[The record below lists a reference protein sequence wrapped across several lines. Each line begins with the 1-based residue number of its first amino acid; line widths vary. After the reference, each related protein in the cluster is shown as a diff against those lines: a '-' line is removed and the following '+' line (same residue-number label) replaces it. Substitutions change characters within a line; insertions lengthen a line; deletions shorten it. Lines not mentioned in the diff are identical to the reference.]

1 MGKTYCFV
9 TLMSGARSVVVV
21 SSVCWKATTTTCI
34 MDGFLVPAVFN
45 MVEEGDFLKAHSFEM
60 GEA

>member
-1 MGKTYCFV
+1 
-9 TLMSGARSVVVV
+9 MSGAVW
-21 SSVCWKATTTTCI
+21 WKAPIKTCI
-34 MDGFLVPAVFN
+34 MDGFVVPSLFN